1 MEVCY
6 MFNMREM
13 FQLTGKTVAVTGPT
27 GYLGPIFIEAC
38 AQMGAD
44 IAAIGRPQSEEK
56 LSALCERIKTTYHVE
71 AKHYAFDI
79 LNEESVEACA
89 QSIKKDFGRIDGLI
103 NCAGVNCHG
112 SVAEYTIEDY
122 ERLMTINICG
132 TFNVSKHF
140 GAIMCNDKKGS
151 IVNVA
156 SFGGTIVTLPPRT
169 MSGYCTS
176 KAGVMHLT
184 RALAGEFGEHNV
196 RVNSI
201 SPGYLEHGMSNV
213 KNFKILNDSS
223 IFEDTL
229 KHTPMHR
236 VGSPSEL
243 AGAVI
248 YLLSDASTFTTG
260 IDIVVDGGF
269 VIW

>member
-1 MEVCY
+1 

-13 FQLTGKTVAVTGPT
+13 FQLAGKTVAVTGPT

-71 AKHYAFDI
+71 AKHYTFDI

-89 QSIKKDFGRIDGLI
+89 QSIKKDFGHIDGLI

-176 KAGVMHLT
+176 KAGVIHLT
-184 RALAGEFGEHNV
+184 RTLAGEFGEHNV

-201 SPGYLEHGMSNV
+201 SPGYLEHVFVGRSVGGAEKPNALGTLIGAMLVSTLENGLTICAVPYYVLPAV
-213 KNFKILNDSS
+213 K
-223 IFEDTL
+223 
-229 KHTPMHR
+229 
-236 VGSPSEL
+236 
-243 AGAVI
+243 GAVLALALVAA
-248 YLLSDASTFTTG
+248 YATKKEQ
-260 IDIVVDGGF
+260 
-269 VIW
+269 